1 MQICLKLPLLEK
13 VCLIR
18 AEIANY
24 LEHLNGE
31 KINES
36 LRYKKCVYLTPC
48 N

>member
-18 AEIANY
+18 ADIAND
-24 LEHLNGE
+24 LEYLNGE
-31 KINES
+31 KINET
-36 LRYKKCVYLTPC
+36 LGYKKCVYLTNC